1 MTVYT
6 KALAAVRREQMLPPA
21 SSVVVGLSGGADSV
35 ALLHLLL
42 SLREELSLCSVT
54 AVHINHG
61 LRGEEAARDQRFVEE
76 ICKKWDVPLTVY
88 ACDVAS
94 LAAEWGVGVEE
105 AGRQVRYQ
113 QFRTCADALN
123 NGYIATAH
131 TASDNAETVLL
142 HLCRGS
148 GLHGLS
154 GIPPVRG
161 RIVRPLIDCT
171 REEIEAYCK
180 QHGLS
185 YVTDSTN
192 ADVSYARNR
201 IRQLVMPQLREV
213 NPRVETAIGR
223 LVARAR
229 EWDRHV
235 SAQVGDVLVAARI
248 GENTYDRSVLS
259 KLDPTVQGAVWRQL
273 LGEHGEQRGSEEH
286 ICKATALLESGGR
299 MSVPGGRE
307 LVIAG
312 DRVSITTPQESP
324 LTFRFEGV
332 TPGSRWCIG
341 RTKWRVSCISRE
353 EYEQKLNISKNL
365 FANACDY
372 GKISGNLCLRGREAG
387 DAYHPTARGCG
398 KTLKKL
404 FNEASLTAEQRAE
417 TPILCDED
425 GIVLVV
431 GFGCDRRVC
440 ITADTQ
446 NVLLITRMED
456 V

>member
-21 SSVVVGLSGGADSV
+21 SSVAVGLSGGADSV

-42 SLREELSLCSVT
+42 SLREELSLRNVT

-76 ICKKWDVPLTVY
+76 LCSAWNVPLTVY
-88 ACDVAS
+88 TCDVAA
-94 LAAEWGVGVEE
+94 LAAEWGLGVEE
-105 AGRQVRYQ
+105 AGRHVRYQ
-113 QFRTCADALN
+113 QFEACADALD

-161 RIVRPLIDCT
+161 RVVRPLIDCT
-171 REEIEAYCK
+171 REEIEVYCK

-192 ADVSYARNR
+192 VDVSYARNR
-201 IRQLVMPQLREV
+201 IRQLVMPQLKEV

-235 SAQVGDVLVAARI
+235 AAQAEDVLVAARI
-248 GENTYDRSVLS
+248 DENTYDRSVL
-259 KLDPTVQGAVWRQL
+259 LEWDTTVQGAVWRQL
-273 LGEHGEQRGSEEH
+273 LGEHGEQRGSEQH
-286 ICKATALLESGGR
+286 ISKATALLETGGR

-307 LVIAG
+307 LVVAG
-312 DRVSITTPQESP
+312 NRVSITTPPEVP
-324 LTFRFEGV
+324 FAFRFEGV
-332 TPGSRWCIG
+332 VPDSEWCIG
-341 RTKWRVSCISRE
+341 RIKWRVSCISRE

-387 DAYHPTARGCG
+387 DAYHPAARGCG

-440 ITADTQ
+440 ITADTEK
-446 NVLLITRMED
+446 VLMITRTED